1 MRTAFPFCMIFSTQ
15 ISNIIAK
22 NIKFS
27 TLPKSKM
34 AALFELAN
42 FFIFEKLAIF
52 FYLIATFDAHTENV
66 VVFWKLYLYILSLGF
81 SGPKTR
87 WRSLFK
93 HKMKKV
99 LQKSY
104 IFVDFWIFCWRS
116 FKVIGYIYTS
126 PRPCGHF
133 GTNMMSIGYIMA
145 EIQIRELWV
154 EMWPYPFILTSKK
167 NNKLLLFIF
176 LNGRTLLYNNNNR
189 NNNNNFLERIEKMLQ
204 TQKSPT
210 LSWPKYLRLTHKI
223 NFLEISRKFKKTVPI
238 FIKNGRHVAICDFIH
253 NWPYCENRFSVL
265 HDF

>member
-93 HKMKKV
+93 HKMKFF

-145 EIQIRELWV
+145 EICVKTWPKNSLFQN
-154 EMWPYPFILTSKK
+154 MWPNSDLWYF
-167 NNKLLLFIF
+167 
-176 LNGRTLLYNNNNR
+176 
-189 NNNNNFLERIEKMLQ
+189 
-204 TQKSPT
+204 
-210 LSWPKYLRLTHKI
+210 
-223 NFLEISRKFKKTVPI
+223 
-238 FIKNGRHVAICDFIH
+238 
-253 NWPYCENRFSVL
+253 
-265 HDF
+265 